1 MSLLPVDRPVAR
13 ELPRVLV
20 VDDSATS
27 CLAIQRHLR
36 GRFEVH
42 IARDGAQGVRRAL
55 ELKPDLI
62 LMDVMMPVMD
72 GRAATT
78 MLRQCPET
86 AHTPIIL
93 VTSKIE
99 EEDVEA
105 GWVCGCTDYVA
116 KPVHGDELLA
126 KIDSWLAASGRTADT

>member
-1 MSLLPVDRPVAR
+1 MSADGAATRDV
-13 ELPRVLV
+13 PRVLV

-27 CLAIQRHLR
+27 CLALQRQLQ

-55 ELKPDLI
+55 ELKPDVV

-72 GRAATT
+72 GRTATT
-78 MLRQCPET
+78 LLRQCPET
-86 AHTPIIL
+86 AQTPIIL
-93 VTSKIE
+93 VTSQTE

-105 GWVCGCTDYVA
+105 GWVCGCTDYVS
-116 KPVHGDELLA
+116 KPVHADELLA
-126 KIDSWLAASGRTADT
+126 KIDSWLAASGRTADAS